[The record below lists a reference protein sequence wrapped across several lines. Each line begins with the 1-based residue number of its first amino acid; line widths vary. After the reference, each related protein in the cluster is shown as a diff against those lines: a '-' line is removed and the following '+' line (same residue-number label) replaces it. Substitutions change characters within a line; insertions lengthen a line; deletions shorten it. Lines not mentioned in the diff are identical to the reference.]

1 MTLLHDGVG
10 RTVIALWLGHESAE
24 TTQVYLQ
31 ADLRLKEKAMERTRP
46 VDVRSSRFK
55 PDDAL
60 PGFLKSL

>member
-10 RTVIALWLGHESAE
+10 RTVIASWLSHESAE

-31 ADLRLKEKAMERTRP
+31 ADIRLKEKAMERTRP